1 MFFFQLCVLC
11 LPLISSHTLLR
22 LLIWSGDI
30 WATAGAASCWSPLPL
45 SHQWNKALICGPWPN
60 TVDFGLENKSVT
72 NELPLKTNNYNSSFH
87 LNMFIQPKRQVLHQ
101 RPDSIF
107 SVFTLNLNLYLCSQ
121 SFQNAVGQ
129 EEATPDSLKKSI
141 FSTFEPL
148 HKFHTGFLREVEQRL
163 ALWWDSGALS
173 PDKTW

>member
-1 MFFFQLCVLC
+1 
-11 LPLISSHTLLR
+11 
-22 LLIWSGDI
+22 
-30 WATAGAASCWSPLPL
+30 
-45 SHQWNKALICGPWPN
+45 
-60 TVDFGLENKSVT
+60 
-72 NELPLKTNNYNSSFH
+72 
-87 LNMFIQPKRQVLHQ
+87 MFIQPKRQVLHQ

-107 SVFTLNLNLYLCSQ
+107 CVFTLNLNLYLCSQ

-163 ALWWDSGALS
+163 ALW
-173 PDKTW
+173 